1 MSVKH
6 ISGDTKVNADPI
18 RQMSKRN
25 EHNMLSLMRIKEYA
39 LLTIRYANEGM
50 LDNKQIREI
59 LCSKDLEESEKARKI
74 LALFEE
80 REIDRE
86 LDQNPQC
93 NSNCEFEA
101 NLLRGLK
108 QIRELAVGINSGNYA
123 KKELVNESF

>member
-1 MSVKH
+1 MNS
-6 ISGDTKVNADPI
+6 DPI
-18 RQMSKRN
+18 RQMVKRN
-25 EHNMLSLMRIKEYA
+25 GDNMLSLLKIKEYA

-50 LDNKQIREI
+50 LDNKQTREI
-59 LCSKDLEESEKARKI
+59 LCSKDLEESEKARKV

-86 LDQNPQC
+86 LDQNPEC

-108 QIRELAVGINSGNYA
+108 QIREMAVGINSGNYA
-123 KKELVNESF
+123 EKELVNESF

>member
-1 MSVKH
+1 M
-6 ISGDTKVNADPI
+6 NADPI

-123 KKELVNESF
+123 EKELVNESI